1 MKNNKQNFLFG
12 PSADL
17 EIHLDGSDDR
27 QKGDVLLD
35 SGKKEACPVYFDGE
49 AVSGKVNIR
58 LKQSKM
64 EHYGIRVELL
74 GLIEQ
79 FSDRSSQH
87 EFLSMARELARPG
100 ILTQSCCL
108 EFEFVS
114 VEKPYESYFGVNVKL
129 RYFIRVTVTKRLNDL
144 VKEQDFLVH
153 TLAQYPDTLG
163 GIKMEVG
170 IEDCLHIEFEYNKS
184 KYHLKDAII
193 GKIYFLLVRIK
204 VRHMEV
210 QILRRE
216 LVGVG
221 PNSMSDCETVAKFEI
236 MDGAPVKGETIP
248 IRLFLSGYELTPTM
262 RDVNKRFSVRYFLN
276 LVLIDEED
284 RRYFKQQEVTLFRRR
299 PNRHRRIAQEQQHQS
314 QSADT
319 AQPVHQQPDRSYFH
333 HRSAH
338 FGAKSPAAA
347 SGRSAANAD
356 GANTANNNNDNE
368 AAVSPGNS
376 DDSSSQSGE
385 SNDQ

>member
-1 MKNNKQNFLFG
+1 MMNFLFG

-356 GANTANNNNDNE
+356 GPTLPTIITIMRLLFHLATPMIVAANLERAMINNIHL
-368 AAVSPGNS
+368 
-376 DDSSSQSGE
+376 
-385 SNDQ
+385 